1 MVINLLLKL
10 YKILINSNLNAWKW
24 TTYSVK
30 SLISIFGYRLMT
42 SHLPY
47 IAIAGSLSFIAYGV
61 YISKLVFLLVISI
74 LIFKNHLFVICLIL
88 KLSRRWSSSLISKI
102 SNHKG
107 ILSQKKSD
115 WVLVVVVLMA
125 EMLK

>member
-1 MVINLLLKL
+1 MHPYFEKTNEFDYYSLLALKKKEPVL
-10 YKILINSNLNAWKW
+10 EK
-24 TTYSVK
+24 K

-74 LIFKNHLFVICLIL
+74 LIFKNHLFVIFLIL